1 MDYKV
6 IPSILTD
13 TLAHFEEQAQ
23 VLENFADY
31 IQVDYVDGYFAPEL
45 TCCEAKV
52 IREVD
57 IACPLEA
64 HLMVEDPMAQVRD
77 WYKAG
82 AARVIG
88 HIEEM
93 EDQVEFTELLSK
105 LGLEVG
111 LALSLDTPLSDLNYQ
126 IVGGLNVVLLMAH
139 EVGVQ
144 GSPFHDEVLVKIKD
158 LRNRYPHLNIEVDGG
173 VNEHTILKA
182 KEAGANYFAVGKD
195 ILAAKDPA
203 AEYRKLLALIT
214 NAN

>member
-23 VLENFADY
+23 VLESFADY

-45 TCCEAKV
+45 TCCEAKI

-64 HLMVEDPMAQVRD
+64 HLMVEDPISQVKD
-77 WYKAG
+77 WYRAG

-93 EDQVEFTELLSK
+93 EDQVEFTELVSK

-111 LALSLDTPLSDLNYQ
+111 LALNLETPLTDLNDQ
-126 IVGGLNVVLLMAH
+126 ILEGLNVVLLMAH

-144 GSPFHDEVLVKIKD
+144 GSPFHDDVLVKVRE
-158 LRNRYPHLNIEVDGG
+158 LRARCPHLNIEVDGG
-173 VNEHTILKA
+173 INEKTILKA
-182 KEAGANYFAVGKD
+182 KDAGANYFAVGKD
-195 ILAAKDPA
+195 ILAAKDPE
-203 AEYRKLLALIT
+203 AEYKKLLALI
-214 NAN
+214 NHAN